1 MTTKQAVPATLD
13 QAQTW
18 IDALRYDLGDAQ
30 NECIKVRADNKRLM
44 AEREQ
49 LVAALRE
56 CIAWGCNEEPGS
68 PVANA
73 KASARALLQ
82 RIDADNPSALKVLEA
97 DLKQKA
103 KIKRFGE

>member
-1 MTTKQAVPATLD
+1 MTTKQAAPATLD

-49 LVAALRE
+49 LVAALR
-56 CIAWGCNEEPGS
+56 I
-68 PVANA
+68 
-73 KASARALLQ
+73 ARAALVREGHHPQHSGILIETIDPLLA
-82 RIDADNPSALKVLEA
+82 RLGAE
-97 DLKQKA
+97 
-103 KIKRFGE
+103 